1 MSPFAA
7 LIRKQFHESRW
18 TIGVSAAALF
28 GLGWLSVYITS
39 LRETRILQQLSSV
52 TDDDRIE
59 WMRRLGMAKEPASA
73 EIIMMFWNHPF
84 FLIFVAVWGIARG
97 SGAVAAEVERG
108 TMDLLLSRPISRT
121 SYLASQVLVAL
132 AGLAILAISLGAG
145 ASWALHYNV
154 LRIPPGAW
162 LLFRPAF
169 NLAALGLPIFGYTL
183 LVSSADHVR
192 WRPTW
197 VGASLTLGG
206 LIARIIAMQPVFSD
220 RPWKPWLE
228 GISIFKAYNPIEVVT
243 AGETFGG
250 NVAFLAGIAAPC
262 ILLAFLIFA
271 FRDLPA
277 NG

>member
-1 MSPFAA
+1 MSPFVAM
-7 LIRKQFHESRW
+7 LRKQFHESRW
-18 TIGVSAAALF
+18 TIGVSAVALF
-28 GLGWLSVYITS
+28 ALGWLSVYISS
-39 LRETRILQQLSSV
+39 LQESRILQQLGSD
-52 TDDDRIE
+52 TLDDRIE
-59 WMRRLGMAKEPASA
+59 WMRRLGIGKEPVSV

-84 FLIFVAVWGIARG
+84 FLIFIAVWGIARG

-121 SYLASQVLVAL
+121 SYLASQVLVAI
-132 AGLAILAISLGAG
+132 AGLAIMAIALGTG
-145 ASWALHYNV
+145 ASWALRHNV
-154 LRIPPGAW
+154 LRIPPEPW

-169 NLAALGLPIFGYTL
+169 NLAALGLPMFGYTL

>member
-1 MSPFAA
+1 M
-7 LIRKQFHESRW
+7 
-18 TIGVSAAALF
+18 
-28 GLGWLSVYITS
+28 
-39 LRETRILQQLSSV
+39 
-52 TDDDRIE
+52 
-59 WMRRLGMAKEPASA
+59 
-73 EIIMMFWNHPF
+73 
-84 FLIFVAVWGIARG
+84 
-97 SGAVAAEVERG
+97 
-108 TMDLLLSRPISRT
+108 
-121 SYLASQVLVAL
+121 
-132 AGLAILAISLGAG
+132 
-145 ASWALHYNV
+145 

-162 LLFRPAF
+162 LLFTPAF

-183 LVSSADHVR
+183 LASSADHVR

-197 VGASLTLGG
+197 IGASLTLGG
-206 LIARIIAMQPVFSD
+206 LIARIIALQPVFSD

-262 ILLAFLIFA
+262 IVLAFVIFA

>member
-7 LIRKQFHESRW
+7 LIRKQLHESRW

-39 LRETRILQQLSSV
+39 LQESRILQQLGSA
-52 TDDDRIE
+52 TLDDRIE
-59 WMRRLGMAKEPASA
+59 WMRRLGMGKEPVSA

-84 FLIFVAVWGIARG
+84 FLIFIAVWGIARG

-121 SYLASQVLVAL
+121 AYLSSQVLVAL
-132 AGLAILAISLGAG
+132 AGLAIMAIALGAG
-145 ASWALHYNV
+145 ASWALRHNV
-154 LRIPPGAW
+154 LRIPPDPW

-183 LVSSADHVR
+183 LASSADHVR
-192 WRPTW
+192 WRPTTI
-197 VGASLTLGG
+197 GASLTMGG
-206 LIARIIAMQPVFSD
+206 LIARIIALQPVFSD

-228 GISIFKAYNPIEVVT
+228 SVSIFKAYNPIEVVME
-243 AGETFGG
+243 GETFGG